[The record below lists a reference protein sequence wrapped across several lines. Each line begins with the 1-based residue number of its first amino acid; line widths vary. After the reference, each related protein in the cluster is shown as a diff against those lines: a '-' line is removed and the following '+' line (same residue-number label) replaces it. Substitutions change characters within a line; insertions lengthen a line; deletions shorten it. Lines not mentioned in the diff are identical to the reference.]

1 MISIWENI
9 LKIVKYW
16 ESLPKSK
23 RPTSKSYANLV
34 SVISDPFIVAKL
46 QFFSYVASK
55 VEPYLKTYQ
64 TDNPMIPYMYFDL
77 KAMLKSLL
85 EMIVECGA
93 VQKCKSAKQL
103 MNIDLDDKE
112 NLLKIEKIET
122 GFSVDS
128 TIKKLRSTDQ
138 VTNSQIKKFKEE
150 CQEFIIRMINKLIE
164 KSPLGSE
171 FLRSCSFLHP
181 QFLGGRPRATVLE
194 RWKSVLSHLL
204 KLNILSSKECD
215 DAMSEFRLFIDDEVI
230 KFKDTLLEF
239 PKEERLDELYFDTLA
254 ISKHKNVANVVALI
268 LTLFHGQASVERG
281 FSQNNFLLKVNMS
294 PESIISK
301 RIIKDHMISNGLK
314 PYTINVNGPM
324 LKAFRSARVKYQEF
338 MKSQKEKKSITEKE
352 IISNHLTSDIESLSS
367 KCKTLER
374 TRKMLDL
381 DFVQCIKLAEEK
393 DDMSLVKKGNA
404 LKRKSEETKSELEIL
419 TSQLKVLKE
428 KRQKLLQ

>member
-1 MISIWENI
+1 MGEYR
-9 LKIVKYW
+9 LKVVKYW
-16 ESLPKSK
+16 EGLPKSK

-122 GFSVDS
+122 GFSVD
-128 TIKKLRSTDQ
+128 
-138 VTNSQIKKFKEE
+138 
-150 CQEFIIRMINKLIE
+150 NKLIE
-164 KSPLGSE
+164 KNPLGSE

-181 QFLGGRPRATVLE
+181 PFLGGRPRATVLE

-215 DAMSEFRLFIDDEVI
+215 DAMSEFRLFVDDEVI

-301 RIIKDHMISNGLK
+301 RIIKDHIISNSLK
-314 PYTINVNGPM
+314 PYTINVNGSM
-324 LKAFRSARVKYQEF
+324 LKDFRSA
-338 MKSQKEKKSITEKE
+338 
-352 IISNHLTSDIESLSS
+352 
-367 KCKTLER
+367 
-374 TRKMLDL
+374 
-381 DFVQCIKLAEEK
+381 
-393 DDMSLVKKGNA
+393 
-404 LKRKSEETKSELEIL
+404 
-419 TSQLKVLKE
+419 
-428 KRQKLLQ
+428 